1 MNPTKI
7 RELTPDELARAI
19 NENRREL
26 FNLRL
31 QQQTGQLES
40 TARIRAVR
48 RDVARLLTEINARQN
63 QAKAKAETGS
73 THHE

>member
-1 MNPTKI
+1 MNAKQI
-7 RELTPDELARAI
+7 REMTAEELTRAV

-40 TARIRAVR
+40 TARIRQVR
-48 RDVARLLTEINARQN
+48 RDVARLLSESTARHN
-63 QAKAKAETGS
+63 RATA
-73 THHE
+73 

>member
-7 RELTPDELARAI
+7 RELTPDELTRAL

-63 QAKAKAETGS
+63 RAKAKA
-73 THHE
+73 